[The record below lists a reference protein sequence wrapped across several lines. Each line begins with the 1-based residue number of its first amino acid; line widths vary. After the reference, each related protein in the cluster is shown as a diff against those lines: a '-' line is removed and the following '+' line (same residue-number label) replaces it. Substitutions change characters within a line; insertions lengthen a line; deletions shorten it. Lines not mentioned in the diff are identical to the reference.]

1 MSENTFNKMIIT
13 SDDSNSAIM
22 RGYPMPQAELWDEN
36 FVNGEYVIAY
46 ELSSGLHPDVQSM
59 LPKVN
64 HRFRSE
70 EPLILRTG

>member
-22 RGYPMPQAELWDEN
+22 RGYPAPEAELWDEN

-46 ELSSGLHPDVQSM
+46 EFSAWLHPDVQSM

-64 HRFRSE
+64 HRFRS
-70 EPLILRTG
+70 

>member
-1 MSENTFNKMIIT
+1 MSEYTFNKLIMT

-22 RGYPMPQAELWDEN
+22 KGYPMPEAELWDEN

-46 ELSSGLHPDVQSM
+46 ELSSGLHRAVQSM

-64 HRFRSE
+64 HRFR
-70 EPLILRTG
+70 T